1 MVSLFACHLNRKST
15 DINLET
21 SAVNWTISTAAV
33 GSFVV
38 QPLGSETLEVRFP
51 QCGPRELLDSEAE
64 ILPLLANLKGRQ
76 LHLHAGSMM
85 CSMPASQ
92 QIAQR
97 LAEHLQAEGRAVVSS
112 GFWYQQTSLR
122 QTLPEMLTPAQ
133 SAGLENLN
141 QNHSGEVISLPA

>member
-1 MVSLFACHLNRKST
+1 MS
-15 DINLET
+15 
-21 SAVNWTISTAAV
+21 WTISTAAV

-64 ILPLLANLKGRQ
+64 ILPLLANLRARQ

-92 QIAQR
+92 RIAQR
-97 LAEHLQAEGRAVVSS
+97 LAEMLHAEGRIVASS
-112 GFWYQQTSLR
+112 GYWYR
-122 QTLPEMLTPAQ
+122 QTPLRDALPELVASQELATLERE
-133 SAGLENLN
+133 SASQAGV
-141 QNHSGEVISLPA
+141 VISQPA